1 MNKPAKIINRL
12 CKFKDLSLK
21 VKSILIFSIVVILP
35 SATLGTLILVETN
48 KVLKEQALDYTE
60 RKLETIDDNLTA
72 TIQDV
77 EDISTY
83 MIFSD
88 EFRRYMTYS
97 LETIGND
104 GKQELEEDLKG
115 FFVFHLMSKNYI
127 NSITLEGINGDSL
140 YMGEPIDANEKEWE
154 KIAEKAAGKIQW
166 TNSYSIDSHWS
177 GEVDVISMFR
187 VINDLNDINRKIGLV
202 KIRLNEQA
210 LYKYIDSGFTKKQG
224 STFILSDDGTVILHG
239 NDEYLGKQYPD
250 PVLEKKI
257 NTDIKN
263 SSFSYSIKGKD
274 YLVATRQINRTGWNL
289 VAMIDEDEILK
300 ELRGISSKIIIFLVL
315 STVLGFLA
323 LVGFYLTIIRPLL
336 NLTNKTRQVEHGD
349 FSVSINVKSKDEIGK
364 LESRFNS
371 MVGTIRHLINTKYK
385 LEIKQRESELKVLQ
399 NQIDP
404 HFLYN
409 TLDMIRWTARMEN
422 ALETSRL
429 IELLSRMF
437 RISLS
442 KGKLWIPLKQEI
454 SYVESYLELQKKR
467 MGNQISYSS
476 SVDEQVT
483 EVLVLKQVLQPLV
496 ENSIVHGFRRKN
508 EGCHIEIS
516 SFKEESN
523 LIIDIK
529 DNGSGVDVSTMN
541 TYLKNGSTK
550 ENSGFALLNVNDR
563 ISTAFGP
570 DYGLTFID
578 QQHKGAW
585 VRLKFPILSDETEV
599 KSLTESLGDRD
610 EYQNTDR

>member
-1 MNKPAKIINRL
+1 MEKLAKIINRL
-12 CKFKDLSLK
+12 RIFKDLSLK

-35 SATLGTLILVETN
+35 CATLGILILVETN
-48 KVLKEQALDYTE
+48 KVLKQQALDYTE
-60 RKLETIDDNLTA
+60 RKLDTIEDNLTA
-72 TIQDV
+72 TIQNV

-97 LETIGND
+97 LETIGKD
-104 GKQELEEDLKG
+104 GKLELEEDLKG
-115 FFVFHLMSKNYI
+115 FFVFQLMSKNYI
-127 NSITLEGINGDSL
+127 NSITLKGINGYEL
-140 YMGEPIDANEKEWE
+140 YMGEPINANEKEWE
-154 KIAEKAAGKIQW
+154 KIAEQAAGKIQW
-166 TNSYSIDSHWS
+166 SNSYPIYSHWS
-177 GEVDVISMFR
+177 GEVNVISMFR
-187 VINDLNDINRKIGLV
+187 VINDINDFNRKIGLV

-210 LYKYIDSGFTKKQG
+210 LYKFINSGFTKEQG

-239 NDEYLGKQYPD
+239 NDQYLGKQYPD
-250 PVLEKKI
+250 TALVKKI
-257 NTDIKN
+257 NTDLKN
-263 SSFSYSIKGKD
+263 SSFSYSIKGKG
-274 YLVATRQINRTGWNL
+274 YLVATRQISRTSWKL
-289 VAMIDEDEILK
+289 VAMIDEDQILK
-300 ELRGISSKIIIFLVL
+300 ELRGISSRIIIFLVL

-323 LVGFYLTIIRPLL
+323 LVGFYLTIIRPIL

-349 FSVSINVKSKDEIGK
+349 FSVSINVKSKDEIGR

-371 MVGTIRHLINTKYK
+371 MVGTIRNLINTKYK
-385 LEIKQRESELKVLQ
+385 LEIKQRESELKALQ

-409 TLDMIRWTARMEN
+409 TLDMIRWTARMEK

-429 IELLSRMF
+429 IELLSRIF

-467 MGNQISYSS
+467 MGNRLSYSS
-476 SVDEQVT
+476 SIDEQVT
-483 EVLVLKQVLQPLV
+483 EVLVLKQVIQPLV
-496 ENSIVHGFRRKN
+496 ENSIVHGFRRKT
-508 EGCHIEIS
+508 EGCHIEIF

-529 DNGSGVDVSTMN
+529 DNGSGVEVSAMN
-541 TYLKNGSTK
+541 TYCKNGSTN

-563 ISTAFGP
+563 ISTALGP
-570 DYGLTFID
+570 DYGLTFIE
-578 QQHKGAW
+578 QQHQGTW
-585 VRLKFPILSDETEV
+585 VRLKFPIISDETEV
-599 KSLTESLGDRD
+599 KSLTESLGDLD